1 MDASRTYAVNWLN
14 QYSVIPA
21 SDAGL
26 QTSGFEPQYDDDGNQ
41 TLIQTSTG
49 VWSVTYNGEN
59 RPVLWE
65 RITSDSNTQNSNT
78 QTIISM
84 SFDRMGRRVSYL
96 ETCSSTTNAH
106 KVFTYDGY
114 LQIANSELTTQTSQ
128 LFIWDPTEPV
138 ATRPLA
144 FYDSNA
150 SPQYYTHDGN
160 KNVSD
165 ITDAT
170 QSLSAHY
177 SYTPFGALLSCSG
190 SSSPSN
196 PFRFS
201 SEYSDDALGLVYYN
215 YRHYNPEIG
224 RWMQRDFQEEFS
236 LLLYAYLGNEP
247 VQIND
252 YLGVAKCNEC
262 CQIRNIHLSPLVLKN
277 FSVRTGVDMEIVS
290 VPLDIE
296 TVAEKYT
303 KKKLE
308 EYIFRHAEN
317 SLLAYA
323 IKRGSAAK
331 TRTLA
336 LASFVSSVGLA
347 FFDMRI
353 VAERKIA
360 FEKRCRSMRDS
371 ELCAD
376 WSPWKQVVETRE
388 IIITPRGS
396 VTEDLYIGSKISTE
410 FFMKASNSRKMQF
423 YKVMAKKILPEAK
436 KSEESIVQSSK
447 ALRGKKSR
455 S

>member
-1 MDASRTYAVNWLN
+1 MSFPRKRDVKPRTIKMYILVAYCLLVSTVAYAFVT
-14 QYSVIPA
+14 SKCVVGCRIEIA
-21 SDAGL
+21 RSGSAMSD
-26 QTSGFEPQYDDDGNQ
+26 
-41 TLIQTSTG
+41 
-49 VWSVTYNGEN
+49 N
-59 RPVLWE
+59 RPVLWV

-78 QTIISM
+78 QTLVSM
-84 SFDRMGRRVSYL
+84 QFDRMGRRVTKNNQRFVYNGYFCIARI
-96 ETCSSTTNAH
+96 EDSTAIH
-106 KVFTYDGY
+106 YSLSPIHYCV
-114 LQIANSELTTQTSQ
+114 
-128 LFIWDPTEPV
+128 WDPTEPI
-138 ATRPLA
+138 ATRPLV
-144 FYDSNA
+144 FYNSNA

-165 ITDAT
+165 LTDST
-170 QSLSAHY
+170 QSLCAHY
-177 SYTPFGALLSCSG
+177 AYTPFGALLSLSG

-201 SEYSDDALGLVYYN
+201 SEYADDALGLVYYN

-410 FFMKASNSRKMQF
+410 LFMKASNSRKMQF
-423 YKVMAKKILPEAK
+423 YKVMAKKILSEAK

-447 ALRGKKSR
+447 ALRGKKIEILK
-455 S
+455 